1 MSVSGISGSSNWFSQ
16 LSQIGK
22 LSGSGAT
29 AGSRPT
35 PPPDGKGGG
44 KNGGLIDTVLQT
56 LSSLGLSPSPTASS
70 SSSSAAAA
78 ASASSDSTSPTS
90 STSASDPG
98 QALASFMQSL
108 MGALQ
113 AQGSSGS
120 LATKDSDGDDDGS
133 TQTLSGGHRRHSG
146 AASGSGDLQS
156 KVQSLASSLSN
167 GSDATSSTSA
177 SSSLDSSFQNLLNAL
192 GQSNNTTSASDFLQ
206 AFASKLQSS
215 SPLGNMINTTA

>member
-29 AGSRPT
+29 SGSRPP
-35 PPPDGKGGG
+35 PPPDGQGGG
-44 KNGGLIDTVLQT
+44 KGGGLIDTVLQT
-56 LSSLGLSPSPTASS
+56 LSSLGLSPSPAASSASS
-70 SSSSAAAA
+70 SSSTTS
-78 ASASSDSTSPTS
+78 STSSDSTS
-90 STSASDPG
+90 STASTAANDPG

-133 TQTLSGGHRRHSG
+133 TQALSGGHRRHAG
-146 AASGSGDLQS
+146 AAGGSGDLES
-156 KVQSLASSLSN
+156 KVQSLIGSLSN

-177 SSSLDSSFQNLLNAL
+177 SSSLDSSFQNLLSAL
-192 GQSNNTTSASDFLQ
+192 GQSNSTTSASDFLQ

>member
-1 MSVSGISGSSNWFSQ
+1 
-16 LSQIGK
+16 
-22 LSGSGAT
+22 
-29 AGSRPT
+29 
-35 PPPDGKGGG
+35 
-44 KNGGLIDTVLQT
+44 VLQT
-56 LSSLGLSPSPTASS
+56 LSSLGLSPSSAASGSPSAAATTSSTASDATAASS
-70 SSSSAAAA
+70 STA
-78 ASASSDSTSPTS
+78 
-90 STSASDPG
+90 ASDPG

-133 TQTLSGGHRRHSG
+133 TQALSTGHRRHAG
-146 AASGSGDLQS
+146 AASGDLQS

-177 SSSLDSSFQNLLNAL
+177 SSSLDSSFQNLLSSL
-192 GQSNNTTSASDFLQ
+192 GQSNSTTSASDFLQ
-206 AFASKLQSS
+206 VFASKLQSG